1 MDFRNILDFG
11 DEDFDGY
18 MVRYYDKNK
27 KLIFDKDLEKEYY
40 QGKVFSSENLSL
52 NLLNNEEIKIYNLSN
67 KFIGLL
73 TFDNSKKFWKPKNII
88 K

>member
-1 MDFRNILDFG
+1 MTLNCNDKIIDFKF
-11 DEDFDGY
+11 
-18 MVRYYDKNK
+18 
-27 KLIFDKDLEKEYY
+27 
-40 QGKVFSSENLSL
+40 
-52 NLLNNEEIKIYNLSN
+52 NNEEIKIYNLSN

>member
-1 MDFRNILDFG
+1 MKNLISTETIF
-11 DEDFDGY
+11 
-18 MVRYYDKNK
+18 DKNK